1 MTVLIWW
8 HILFVLIVICE
19 IRNNDKFLWL
29 SFGVDEV
36 VQCGDKFDFVAIYQ
50 EIAKLLSVI
59 FAFIPTTNQSTSII
73 CTVYTCDNEHIVL

>member
-1 MTVLIWW
+1 M
-8 HILFVLIVICE
+8 LIVICE

-59 FAFIPTTNQSTSII
+59 FPFIPTTNQSTSII